1 MQPRKPGRSSPT
13 TRDWRPTLEL
23 RTIWKSCVARCA
35 ELTNFWASK
44 ILNWCRLE
52 QRFFLAWNLTKQTTT
67 ERKQNESNRRNQDEY
82 RDQSDIRRR
91 LRRVLPEAHHA
102 NQKRQGRR
110 PHRISRD
117 A

>member
-67 ERKQNESNRRNQDEY
+67 ERKQMKAIEETKMNTGINQTFADACAV
-82 RDQSDIRRR
+82 SC
-91 LRRVLPEAHHA
+91 
-102 NQKRQGRR
+102 QKLITQ
-110 PHRISRD
+110 IKNAKD